1 MCLRAVLT
9 RTRLYESS
17 SRWAEGGLGPPG
29 AAPPAAASSP
39 ENKPE
44 KQNGC
49 RRETKAG
56 SKPTRGPHVGGHSR
70 VEGSGCAFC
79 PPHTVLGPLLS
90 PGPRGVHGHVDP
102 RPPRTSA
109 ARGREQISEQ
119 EHFGHVPSWPWLLQF
134 LNAHLKKQNKT
145 KQPKAVSPF
154 FFFFFSCFFSLFNYL
169 KAMPAV
175 CIQGS
180 DSSAAGGSAP
190 SSKPHF
196 GLQGWAKL
204 LWTRG
209 RASRRGGE
217 GWVLPANVFWVRGVA
232 QKLRE
237 GGGWSQSLPPS
248 TYWFSNQ
255 TKKAFMSIAEKKK
268 KGRKFL
274 V

>member
-29 AAPPAAASSP
+29 ADPPAAASSP

-70 VEGSGCAFC
+70 AEGSGCAFC

-90 PGPRGVHGHVDP
+90 PGPGGVHGHVDP

-154 FFFFFSCFFSLFNYL
+154 FFFFFSCFFALFNYL
-169 KAMPAV
+169 KATPAV
-175 CIQGS
+175 RIQGS

-204 LWTRG
+204 PWTPGQSITKRRRRVGASCQRFLGAWSCSGAEG
-209 RASRRGGE
+209 R
-217 GWVLPANVFWVRGVA
+217 
-232 QKLRE
+232 
-237 GGGWSQSLPPS
+237 GWSQSLPPS

-255 TKKAFMSIAEKKK
+255 TKKAFMSIAKKKK
-268 KGRKFL
+268 KGKKFL